1 MITGEEEKMSQEKG
15 STPSVEAL
23 RDLLPHLETLLARH
37 QEHKRERFNIFDV
50 LRVTWLELPH
60 SNFLAFLLV
69 PNGDHG
75 WGTAF
80 AEALIEHTFPDLLK
94 GNGLGKLEVFREWQY
109 IDILLRDEANQ
120 LVIIIENKI
129 TSDEGIGQP
138 KSYWAKIEELHPKWN
153 RKAIF
158 LTPRGSEPSCSEYHA
173 VGYDLIAQLIEDLLK
188 QRASSMEPDMSMAIR
203 QYAEMLRRHIVEDRE
218 INKVCQ
224 QIFQDHYAAIDY
236 LNNYYATWLKD
247 TMHKLTARIKALIAE
262 QHDRF
267 VLDDSLPSYIRFGML
282 SLRDV
287 PELSAEGLLDRRYWW
302 TKSGQLLLF
311 VFANTPGSLLLD
323 LYVHIGPEEVQD
335 KIKDLRDRIER
346 LVLQSAPVFEPITPN
361 LPWLRIYQRII
372 LPEIDYRVCNQDAL
386 FRKLEVEWKNFL
398 ETDFVSIERA
408 LRTEFAHRAD
418 EPLL

>member
-1 MITGEEEKMSQEKG
+1 
-15 STPSVEAL
+15 
-23 RDLLPHLETLLARH
+23 
-37 QEHKRERFNIFDV
+37 
-50 LRVTWLELPH
+50 
-60 SNFLAFLLV
+60 
-69 PNGDHG
+69 
-75 WGTAF
+75 
-80 AEALIEHTFPDLLK
+80 
-94 GNGLGKLEVFREWQY
+94 
-109 IDILLRDEANQ
+109 
-120 LVIIIENKI
+120 
-129 TSDEGIGQP
+129 
-138 KSYWAKIEELHPKWN
+138 
-153 RKAIF
+153 
-158 LTPRGSEPSCSEYHA
+158 
-173 VGYDLIAQLIEDLLK
+173 
-188 QRASSMEPDMSMAIR
+188 
-203 QYAEMLRRHIVEDRE
+203 
-218 INKVCQ
+218 
-224 QIFQDHYAAIDY
+224 
-236 LNNYYATWLKD
+236 
-247 TMHKLTARIKALIAE
+247 
-262 QHDRF
+262 
-267 VLDDSLPSYIRFGML
+267 ML

-398 ETDFVSIERA
+398 ETDFVSIEQA